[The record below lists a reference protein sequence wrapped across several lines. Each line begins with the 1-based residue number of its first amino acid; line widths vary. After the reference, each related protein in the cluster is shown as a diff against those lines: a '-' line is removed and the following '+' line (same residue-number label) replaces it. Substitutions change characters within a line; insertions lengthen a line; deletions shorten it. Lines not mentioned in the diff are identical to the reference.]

1 MAERR
6 SPKRPLNHKPA
17 AVRKARE
24 RTGLTRTEVA
34 SELGVS
40 LSLISE
46 IEGGTRNATPA
57 MILRLAALLNCDPDS
72 LRRRRLGPQQKPPSA
87 EHLAIVAEEP
97 RRDGAPGNRRQMS
110 AA

>member
-57 MILRLAALLNCDPDS
+57 MILRLAALLDCDPDS
-72 LRRRRLGPQQKPPSA
+72 LRRRRLGPQQKPPPA
-87 EHLAIVAEEP
+87 EHLVIIPHNHA
-97 RRDGAPGNRRQMS
+97 DGAPGNSRQMS